1 MTSVE
6 NSINKKNDVIIKHST
21 YFNTISDTDNLNK
34 YIFDLFS
41 ILYKTMGD
49 NLTINIEIPSENNI
63 IEKYNINTKTHYI
76 TYFNKHTIKDVKKQL
91 CKIIE
96 DNQFIE
102 NMLNKFEDNI
112 KNNKHD
118 SIFIL
123 FAIQS
128 LNKNIVYIPF
138 LIDNNN
144 IKLIIK
150 IKDCEI
156 FNTKKILNII

>member
-6 NSINKKNDVIIKHST
+6 NSINKKNDVIIKHSN

-34 YIFDLFS
+34 YIFDLYLV
-41 ILYKTMGD
+41 LYKTMGD
-49 NLTINIEIPSENNI
+49 NLTINIEIPSENNT

-102 NMLNKFEDNI
+102 NMLNKFEQNI
-112 KNNKHD
+112 KNKKHD

-123 FAIQS
+123 FAAQS
-128 LNKNIVYIPF
+128 LNQNIKYIPF
-138 LIDNNN
+138 LVDNNN
-144 IKLIIK
+144 INFVIK
-150 IKDCEI
+150 IKDYEI
-156 FNTKKILNII
+156 FNTKNY